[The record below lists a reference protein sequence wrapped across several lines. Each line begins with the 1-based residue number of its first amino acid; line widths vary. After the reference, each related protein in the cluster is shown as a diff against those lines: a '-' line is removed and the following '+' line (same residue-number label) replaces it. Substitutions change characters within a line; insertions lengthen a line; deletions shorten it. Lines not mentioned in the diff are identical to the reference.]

1 LLSDHVF
8 TLFGRTI
15 TITSTEQ
22 LTAALIFVALVT
34 LWIFRLSRRRR
45 VVTLQRSPVSDQLL
59 FELARIADAL
69 DRMSNRPADD
79 LIAAMNRKA
88 EASRTNSLSIFGR
101 ERPQS

>member
-1 LLSDHVF
+1 MLSDHIF

-22 LTAALIFVALVT
+22 LAAAFIFIALAM
-34 LWIFRLSRRRR
+34 LWIVQLFRRRR
-45 VVTLQRSPVSDQLL
+45 VVTLQRSAVSDQLL
-59 FELARIADAL
+59 YELARIGDAL
-69 DRMSNRPADD
+69 DRLANRPADE